1 MPQSVGAPL
10 RPPFDIPMNVVH
22 PYAGNLHFEHKAP
35 PLMSR
40 LVSRALAPPTRLRVG
55 LFGGSFNPPHQGHRH
70 ASLVALRRLQLDAVW
85 WLVTPGNPLKD
96 ARDLAP
102 LDQRLKAAVDLE
114 NHPRIHVTTLE
125 SNLGTRYTADT
136 LAAIK
141 RHFPAVNFVWIMG
154 ADNLAT
160 IHRWRNWQGIFTT
173 MPVAVVAR
181 PGYALK
187 ALASPAARRF
197 SDGRI
202 DPDDAALLPFLRPPA
217 WTYLDDR
224 LDPASSTAIRARGLW
239 PVGPA

>member
-1 MPQSVGAPL
+1 
-10 RPPFDIPMNVVH
+10 MN
-22 PYAGNLHFEHKAP
+22 
-35 PLMSR
+35 R

-70 ASLVALRRLQLDAVW
+70 ASLVALRRLGLDAVW
-85 WLVTPGNPLKD
+85 WLVTPGNPLKNLGE
-96 ARDLAP
+96 LAP
-102 LDQRLKAAVDLE
+102 LDQRLKAAVALE

-125 SNLGTRYTADT
+125 SSLGTRYTADT
-136 LAAIK
+136 LNAI
-141 RHFPAVNFVWIMG
+141 RRLFPAINFVWIMG
-154 ADNLAT
+154 ADNLAS
-160 IHRWRNWQGIFTT
+160 IHRWRDWPDIFAA

-197 SDGRI
+197 EAGRI
-202 DPDDAALLPFLRPPA
+202 DPDDAALLPFMRPPA